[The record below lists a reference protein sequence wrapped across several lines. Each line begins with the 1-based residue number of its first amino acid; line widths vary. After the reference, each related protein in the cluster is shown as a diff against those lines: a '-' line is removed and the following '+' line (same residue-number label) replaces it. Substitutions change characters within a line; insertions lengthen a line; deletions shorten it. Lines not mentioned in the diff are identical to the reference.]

1 LPTCFI
7 ADAASIGLARQG
19 GNLREFQKSGM
30 RLSMDAWNA
39 SVTSGDRNRSR
50 IIARFCSIR
59 PGTSV
64 RPLLMSVGAL

>member
-1 LPTCFI
+1 VNFKN
-7 ADAASIGLARQG
+7 LACA
-19 GNLREFQKSGM
+19 F
-30 RLSMDAWNA
+30 SMDAWNA
-39 SVTSGDRNRSR
+39 SVASGDRNRSR